1 MWQAEVRVDL
11 DAIRANV
18 ARLCTATTAEVM
30 AVVKA
35 DGYGHGAVPSA
46 RAALDGGAKR
56 LGVCTMPE
64 AFALREAGID
74 VPVLAWLI
82 GPGQPLHEAIEA
94 GIELSA
100 SSLGQLAEIVA
111 GARSAGQ
118 AARVHLK
125 IDTGLHRAGSTV
137 DDWPAL
143 LEAAA
148 KAQADGRIEVVAV
161 WSHLVYADAPGHQT
175 TYDQLRV
182 FHDALDA
189 ADAHGITPQI
199 RHIANSAGTLT
210 MPESHFD
217 VVRPGLAI
225 YGLSPI
231 EGQTFGLRPA
241 MSVRGQVVLVK
252 RVGPGEGVGYGH
264 SYFTKTPTT
273 LALIPIG
280 YADGIPRALGNVG
293 RLALNGKR
301 YRIAGRVS
309 MDQIVIDVGDDPIR
323 VGDEAILFGPGD
335 EGEPTA
341 TDWADALGTINYEV
355 VARFTGRRLPRVLLG
370 ERG

>member
-18 ARLCTATTAEVM
+18 ARLCAATTAEVM

-46 RAALDGGAKR
+46 RAALDAGATR
-56 LGVCTMPE
+56 LGVCTLPE
-64 AFALREAGID
+64 AFALRNAGIT
-74 VPVLAWLI
+74 VPVLAWLV
-82 GPGQPLHEAIEA
+82 GPGQPRQEAILA
-94 GIELSA
+94 DIDLSA
-100 SSLGQLAEIVA
+100 SSLEQLAEVA
-111 GARSAGQ
+111 EGARHAGRP
-118 AARVHLK
+118 ARVHLK
-125 IDTGLHRAGSTV
+125 IDTGLHRAGATV
-137 DDWPAL
+137 NDWPAL

-148 KAQADGRIEVVAV
+148 KAQAEGEIEVAGV

-175 TYDQLRV
+175 TDDQLSV
-182 FHDALDA
+182 FRDALDA
-189 ADAHGITPQI
+189 ADAHGLTPEL
-199 RHIANSAGTLT
+199 RHIANSAATLT

-217 VVRPGLAI
+217 MVRPGLAI

-231 EGQTFGLRPA
+231 EGETFGLRPA
-241 MSVRGQVVLVK
+241 MSVRGQVVLTK

-264 SYFTKTPTT
+264 AYFTRAETT

-293 RLALNGKR
+293 QLAINGRR

-309 MDQIVIDVGDDPIR
+309 MDQIVVDCGDDPVR
-323 VGDEAILFGPGD
+323 VGDEAILFGAGD

-341 TDWADALGTINYEV
+341 TDWADDLGTINYEV
-355 VARFTGRRLPRVLLG
+355 VARFTGPRLPHVLQG
-370 ERG
+370 ERA